1 MSFASIYL
9 GARLPLGGAQARG
22 ARARGARARGARH
35 RDARDGAHREG
46 AGGVRRG
53 RARRAAPGA
62 AAAPRASVGGREA
75 LQEAQSVASA
85 SVQRGVGEETPF
97 D

>member
-9 GARLPLGGAQARG
+9 GARLPLGGAQ
-22 ARARGARARGARH
+22 ARGARARGARH

-75 LQEAQSVASA
+75 LQEAQSVAFISSA
-85 SVQRGVGEETPF
+85 TRLADWSAGTAKI
-97 D
+97 